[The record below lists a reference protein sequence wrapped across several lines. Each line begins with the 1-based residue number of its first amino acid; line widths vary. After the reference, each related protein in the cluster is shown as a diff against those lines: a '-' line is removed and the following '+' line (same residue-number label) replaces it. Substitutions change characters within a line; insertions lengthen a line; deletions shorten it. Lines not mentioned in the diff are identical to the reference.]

1 MTICT
6 PDYYNAFHCIAGD
19 CPATCCAA
27 GWEIDLDE
35 DSMERY
41 QSTEGEFGEKLCRF
55 IRKDED
61 FFFFPMEHG
70 ACPFLTGKKLCSIY
84 ENLGEDAMPVTCQEF
99 PRYFS
104 DCGAYEQR
112 DLSLACPEVARI
124 FYEGPLSFGIRTF
137 EVEDEDGEMFSEDDD
152 YDSEQLLLRWQL
164 IRQRDQL
171 IRDLERRQGD
181 VFARLDAMGL
191 LLPDDET
198 ILSSTIAAMEPV
210 NADWTKL
217 SPKLLSL
224 LESGKKE
231 EAVQAFFR
239 EPSVNR
245 WMVKSASYL
254 LFRYWLDAFQDNVD
268 TIHETGN
275 ADTEPQMRLIAR
287 SLEILS
293 LMGAVR
299 LREKGSFALQDMI
312 DTAVLFSRQIEFDD
326 EIIAALSTSPLL
338 SDTIPDDENDDSLF

>member
-19 CPATCCAA
+19 CPETCCAA

-152 YDSEQLLLRWQL
+152 YDSLVSRKCSRINVELVKRCGKELDNICSENGSRYVEFTAA
-164 IRQRDQL
+164 
-171 IRDLERRQGD
+171 ER
-181 VFARLDAMGL
+181 VA
-191 LLPDDET
+191 
-198 ILSSTIAAMEPV
+198 S
-210 NADWTKL
+210 
-217 SPKLLSL
+217 
-224 LESGKKE
+224 ES
-231 EAVQAFFR
+231 
-239 EPSVNR
+239 
-245 WMVKSASYL
+245 
-254 LFRYWLDAFQDNVD
+254 DC
-268 TIHETGN
+268 
-275 ADTEPQMRLIAR
+275 
-287 SLEILS
+287 
-293 LMGAVR
+293 
-299 LREKGSFALQDMI
+299 
-312 DTAVLFSRQIEFDD
+312 
-326 EIIAALSTSPLL
+326 
-338 SDTIPDDENDDSLF
+338 